1 MTIRFCNPE
10 RYGHGF
16 VTRPVRFDLCKM
28 LFAHPLLQLTVELTR
43 GRESKRPPRRQAS
56 RERRSRRTKGRA
68 IDSLSLRFL
77 FRLQPYGQGT
87 EMNFIETIFVPNLS
101 QQSDQRPFY
110 RSIRRR
116 DNRGFNVFHQ
126 ATERGGISHH
136 AAAALYHYRFSTTG
150 TAMYDACRSERNT
163 RWVAR

>member
-1 MTIRFCNPE
+1 MSLNVVGIRNKVPQAPIPHHEVSARLNKQRMTIRFCNPE

-28 LFAHPLLQLTVELTR
+28 LFAHPLLLQLTVESTR
-43 GRESKRPPRRQAS
+43 RRESKRPPRRQAS

-87 EMNFIETIFVPNLS
+87 EMN
-101 QQSDQRPFY
+101 
-110 RSIRRR
+110 
-116 DNRGFNVFHQ
+116 
-126 ATERGGISHH
+126 
-136 AAAALYHYRFSTTG
+136 
-150 TAMYDACRSERNT
+150 RNELH
-163 RWVAR
+163 